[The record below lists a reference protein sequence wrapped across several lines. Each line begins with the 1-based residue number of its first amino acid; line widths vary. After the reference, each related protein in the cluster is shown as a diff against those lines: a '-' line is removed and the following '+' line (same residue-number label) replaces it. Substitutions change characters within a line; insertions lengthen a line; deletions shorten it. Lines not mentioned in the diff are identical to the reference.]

1 CPNQSARLG
10 PFSCSSSEGSV
21 VVVLVLDVFIVHAP
35 VVVQVHAGVVH
46 VFRVDDVLTAPLAD
60 VVVLDGGLVPS
71 VSPAGAAQILVVGD
85 RVNQVV
91 GHGFLLL
98 PSRYCLLYQQRGRER
113 NPNTKTAPK
122 PTLRA
127 L

>member
-1 CPNQSARLG
+1 RSQRYTSYDEHRPSHQR
-10 PFSCSSSEGSV
+10 SSIIPHST
-21 VVVLVLDVFIVHAP
+21 L
-35 VVVQVHAGVVH
+35 
-46 VFRVDDVLTAPLAD
+46 FRSTAPLTD

-122 PTLRA
+122 PTLRS